1 MNLAFSYL
9 IDILSKILNDDIIND
24 KNINNEIVKYLLENC
39 IKKNQIDVLITKITN
54 KNYMKKI
61 LSQKDLK
68 GQKNSIPIPEIKDFL
83 INEDIKSI
91 IILKKF
97 IDDGQFENKDFFDNE
112 GYGKKMVKLL
122 EEIKKKF
129 EEYNFN
135 IEESDKIL
143 NLQKGEFLDNRL
155 NLIF

>member
-1 MNLAFSYL
+1 
-9 IDILSKILNDDIIND
+9 
-24 KNINNEIVKYLLENC
+24 
-39 IKKNQIDVLITKITN
+39 
-54 KNYMKKI
+54 
-61 LSQKDLK
+61 
-68 GQKNSIPIPEIKDFL
+68 
-83 INEDIKSI
+83 
-91 IILKKF
+91 
-97 IDDGQFENKDFFDNE
+97 
-112 GYGKKMVKLL
+112 MVKLL